1 MHLTLQQMRLF
12 EAVAR
17 LGNYTQAARELH
29 LTQPA
34 VSIQLKRLEEN
45 AGTPLFEQVGRR
57 LSLTPAG
64 RHMQAACRDIL
75 ARLRSLDEDLD
86 GLNDTVRG
94 PLEVAA
100 VTTAK
105 YVIPHLLGAF
115 LAEHPEVT
123 PRLTVTNRA
132 RVLERLRENRDDLVI
147 MGQVPSDMDL
157 EALPFLDNPLVLA
170 APAGHPLAGATAV
183 PLERLRDERLLFREL
198 GSGTRMA
205 FERLLAEHDLVL
217 EPYMELGSTE
227 AIKQGVM
234 AGLGL
239 SVLPLHSIE
248 LEQSAGLVAVLDVQ
262 GFPLERRWYAAHWRG
277 KSLSRTARAFLD
289 FLGAHAA
296 EAAGTQSLPP
306 PSAA

>member
-45 AGTPLFEQVGRR
+45 AGRPLFEYVGKR

-64 RHMQAACRDIL
+64 RHMQAACVDVL
-75 ARLRSLDEDLD
+75 NRLRLLDDTLD
-86 GLNDTVRG
+86 ALNETVRG
-94 PLEVAA
+94 PLELAV

-132 RVLERLRENRDDLVI
+132 RVLERLHENRDDFVI

-157 EALPFLDNPLVLA
+157 ETLPFLDNPLVLV
-170 APAGHPLAGATAV
+170 APPGHPLAGAQSV
-183 PLERLRDERLLFREL
+183 PLARLTGERVLFRET

-205 FERLLAEHDLVL
+205 FERLLAEHDLSI

-227 AIKQGVM
+227 AIKQAVM

-239 SVLPLHSIE
+239 SVLPLHSVA
-248 LEQSAGLVAVLDVQ
+248 LERRTGLLAVLDVQ

-277 KSLSRTARAFLD
+277 KTLSRTARAFLD
-289 FLGAHAA
+289 FLRDHAA
-296 EAAGTQSLPP
+296 EPAAALIAEAPG
-306 PSAA
+306 